1 MPEPQQRAHS
11 RSLSKRSADPAAGAT
26 GLTSESKKDRIP
38 YGGRFPVACNG
49 ELQFDV
55 LVIGRNCLDYIAG
68 VDKFPGEDQK
78 VPLHVRLMEGGGQGG
93 AASCCIARLEGRVA
107 LVGNV
112 GNDSEGRFCLKR
124 LKDFGIDTALI
135 QVVEEARTPVAY
147 VFVTTDTG
155 RRTIIYEQN
164 TLPRLEFGSRLN
176 DLVPRASVGLLDPE
190 ATHLGRQLRQFGGHR
205 FKIVY
210 DCERWRDGIEDM
222 MGAADFFIPSSDFL
236 NSARLGL
243 GEMPFAEKIFRLDAQ
258 LNGRLIVTH
267 GDKGAYYIRDQK
279 LYQVAPPE
287 VHVVDTTGAGDN
299 FHGAFAL
306 ALARGTDLNR
316 CVKFAVAVA
325 SLSCREYGGRE
336 GIPHL
341 SEALT
346 VAEKLVSR
354 NVRIC

>member
-1 MPEPQQRAHS
+1 M
-11 RSLSKRSADPAAGAT
+11 
-26 GLTSESKKDRIP
+26 SE
-38 YGGRFPVACNG
+38 
-49 ELQFDV
+49 FDV

-78 VPLHVRLMEGGGQGG
+78 VPLHVRHMEGGGQGG
-93 AASCCIARLEGRVA
+93 TASCCIARLEGRVA

-112 GNDSEGRFCLKR
+112 GNDAEGRICLKR
-124 LKDFGIDTALI
+124 LKDSGIDTAFI
-135 QVVEEARTPVAY
+135 RIVEEARTPVAY
-147 VFVTTDTG
+147 VFVTTATG
-155 RRTIIYEQN
+155 HRTIIYEQN
-164 TLPRLEFGSRLN
+164 TLPRLEFGSRLKN
-176 DLVPRASVGLLDPE
+176 LVRRASVGLLDPE
-190 ATHLGRQLRQFGGHR
+190 ATHLGLQLRQLGGHR

-243 GEMPFAEKIFRLDAQ
+243 GKRPLAEKIFKLDAQ
-258 LNGRLIVTH
+258 INGRLIVTH
-267 GDKGAYYIRDQK
+267 GDRGAYYIHDQK

-287 VHVVDTTGAGDN
+287 VHVVDTTGTGDN

-306 ALARGTDLNR
+306 ALARGTDFIR
-316 CVKFAVAVA
+316 CVKLAVAVA

-341 SEALT
+341 SEALS
-346 VAEKLVSR
+346 VAERLVSQT
-354 NVRIC
+354 V